1 MVVFS
6 NKYQYNSL
14 ISIKLNIAPNMLNK
28 HYSKVTSKGQITIPT
43 NIRNNLNIP
52 IGSKIELIQQ
62 ESCIIVVPINS
73 TLSKLKNSLPKP
85 DQALSCEEMN
95 NIIRNSL

>member
-1 MVVFS
+1 
-6 NKYQYNSL
+6 
-14 ISIKLNIAPNMLNK
+14 MLNK

-52 IGSKIELIQQ
+52 VGSKIELI
-62 ESCIIVVPINS
+62 EREGCIIVVPINS

-85 DQALSCEEMN
+85 AQSLSSEEMDD
-95 NIIRNSL
+95 IIRNAL

>member
-1 MVVFS
+1 
-6 NKYQYNSL
+6 
-14 ISIKLNIAPNMLNK
+14 MLNK

-52 IGSKIELIQQ
+52 VGSKIELIQQ
-62 ESCIIVVPINS
+62 EGCIIVVPINS
-73 TLSKLKNSLPKP
+73 SISKLRNSLPKP
-85 DQALSCEEMN
+85 DKSLSCDEMD

>member
-1 MVVFS
+1 
-6 NKYQYNSL
+6 
-14 ISIKLNIAPNMLNK
+14 MLNK

-52 IGSKIELIQQ
+52 VGSKIELIQQ
-62 ESCIIVVPINS
+62 DNCIIIVPINN

-85 DQALSCEEMN
+85 DKAFSCEEMD